1 MTPGLST
8 SKAQKEVALEC
19 PAELITAFK
28 DGTIYRMLEG
38 MNTNQIKLYCE
49 LCGVPRSGAKY
60 KIQALLL
67 AHVKKTS
74 FASCHDSNT
83 ESGALTLKF
92 AQMSFARAHTKFCN
106 LNTKLKRKGADART
120 RWETIVAAA
129 RGVDQVIYTAITGP
143 NRKAYNGSC
152 GEAGIEADTDVGMA
166 VCEAFVCAAAGMSD
180 AELDA
185 AIDDVLQAETK
196 CTPYGFDPY
205 SEHMKMAI
213 AAAKVSFD
221 LLPEDRQKRIEALLC
236 EH

>member
-1 MTPGLST
+1 MIQGLST
-8 SKAQKEVALEC
+8 SKRAVVLGGGKAGKKSARAPKKEVALEC

-28 DGTIYRMLEG
+28 DGSIYRMLES
-38 MNTNQIKLYCE
+38 MNTNQIKLYCA

-67 AHVKKTS
+67 AHVKKAS

-129 RGVDQVIYTAITGP
+129 AQTNASQTAMPTSVSASIPSSPHDPLYALRFGP
-143 NRKAYNGSC
+143 
-152 GEAGIEADTDVGMA
+152 VMA
-166 VCEAFVCAAAGMSD
+166 V
-180 AELDA
+180 
-185 AIDDVLQAETK
+185 
-196 CTPYGFDPY
+196 
-205 SEHMKMAI
+205 
-213 AAAKVSFD
+213 
-221 LLPEDRQKRIEALLC
+221 
-236 EH
+236 